1 MRTILISI
9 FLLLSFTSIV
19 AQNLS
24 LEQVDKQT
32 YDSFFNKDYKT
43 TIQIGNDALKQGID
57 FYFLRYRLG
66 VSYYENKNFEK
77 AITHFEKAKSL
88 DASDPV
94 LLEYLY
100 YSYLFAGRNEQANIL
115 AATFSEELK
124 TKIKYKPTLF
134 KSVSLETGML
144 FTDNFDTFKNLDL
157 KSGNSSGKGT
167 FYTDVLF
174 GNIQVS
180 NQFSP
185 KFKLQNIFSYVS
197 NTSNDIIQVTVPNT
211 KNDVFTNKS
220 NYFQWNAIASY
231 FVKNWT
237 INGGFGYYNSSYTY
251 YASPIQRPGFP
262 PRPLAASTANTSN
275 FSGSVSLSKRFKYIE
290 PSLGVSYT
298 NLQSSNTIS
307 TEASLTYYPFGNTK
321 FYGNSKLGFVSNAND
336 NNSIFTQLLGVQIS
350 KKIWL
355 EGFGAFGN
363 HQSYISDN
371 GLQVFN
377 TPNQINWYAGS
388 NLNFYFKKIDF
399 SLGYGIQE
407 RESSY
412 LSGQNEIKYNYNYNL
427 IKTKIVWKF

>member
-9 FLLLSFTSIV
+9 FLLLNFTSIV

-24 LEQVDKQT
+24 QEQVDKQT
-32 YDSFFNKDYKT
+32 YDSFFSKDYKT
-43 TIQIGNDALKQGID
+43 TIQVGNDALKQGID

-88 DASDPV
+88 DANDPV

-100 YSYLFAGRNEQANIL
+100 YSYVFASRNEQASIL
-115 AATFSEELK
+115 AGTFSEELK

-144 FTDNFDTFKNLDL
+144 FTDNFNKFKNQDL
-157 KSGNSSGKGT
+157 KGNTTSGRGT
-167 FYTDVLF
+167 FYSDVLF
-174 GNIQVS
+174 GNIQVN

-185 KFKLQNIFSYVS
+185 KFKLQNIFSYVT
-197 NTSNDIIQVTVPNT
+197 NTSNYINQVTVPNT
-211 KNDVFTNKS
+211 RNDIFTDKN

-231 FVKNWT
+231 FKKNWT
-237 INGGFGYYNSSYTY
+237 ISGGFGYYNSSYVDYT
-251 YASPIQRPGFP
+251 SPIRRGFP
-262 PRPLAASTANTSN
+262 PRPLTPTTIKTSN

-298 NLQSSNTIS
+298 DLQSSNTIT

-321 FYGNSKLGFVSNAND
+321 FYGNSKFGMVSNSTD

-363 HQSYISDN
+363 HKNYISDN

-388 NLNFYFKKIDF
+388 NLNFYLRKIDF

-412 LSGQNEIKYNYNYNL
+412 FSGQNEIKYNYNYNL